1 MMIDRERLLKFLRLT
16 ESGHDGEAMAAM
28 RMANK
33 LIRSA
38 GKTWE
43 DVVAGVAAPAP
54 KSYGSPAPTDYRTP
68 PSKRGTRQHGRAD
81 PRSPK
86 TEAKRIYDDNIGTY
100 LKELTKRRHDPS
112 TVMFLA
118 SLSEYYEAKGYL
130 TEPQYETVMRMHH
143 RKRGKSA
150 WRFFALSRAF
160 PCFTY
165 FGRPSRRS
173 YGRTALGMLL
183 Q

>member
-1 MMIDRERLLKFLRLT
+1 MIIDRERLLKFMRLT
-16 ESGHDGEAMAAM
+16 ESDHDGEAIAAM

-43 DVVAGVAAPAP
+43 DVVSGVAAPAP
-54 KSYGSPAPTDYRTP
+54 KSYGSPAPSDYRTP
-68 PSKRGTRQHGRAD
+68 PSQRATRQYGRAD

-86 TEAKRIYDDNIGTY
+86 TEDKKIYDDNIGTY

-130 TEPQYETVMRMHH
+130 TEPQYETVMRMHD
-143 RKRGKSA
+143 RKRGKST
-150 WRFFALSRAF
+150 WRL
-160 PCFTY
+160 
-165 FGRPSRRS
+165 
-173 YGRTALGMLL
+173 
-183 Q
+183 